1 MSARVELVKI
11 ELNEIYNLLNDSFEY
26 VNIAVLKS
34 DNRFKKI
41 IELIMEIKGQSV
53 LLNRL
58 IIKIKWKIIYNIYFI

>member
-1 MSARVELVKI
+1 MSARANFVKS
-11 ELNEIYNLLNDSFEY
+11 ELNEIYNILNDSFEY

-58 IIKIKWKIIYNIYFI
+58 VK

>member
-11 ELNEIYNLLNDSFEY
+11 ELNEIYNVLNDSFEY
-26 VNIAVLKS
+26 VNIAMLKN

-41 IELIMEIKGQSV
+41 IELIVEIKNQCV

-58 IIKIKWKIIYNIYFI
+58 VK

>member
-1 MSARVELVKI
+1 MSTRVDLVKI
-11 ELNEIYNLLNDSFEY
+11 ELNEIYNMLNESFEY

-41 IELIMEIKGQSV
+41 FEIIMEIKGQSV

-58 IIKIKWKIIYNIYFI
+58 VK

>member
-11 ELNEIYNLLNDSFEY
+11 ELNEIYHVLNDSFEY

-41 IELIMEIKGQSV
+41 IELIIEIKSQTV

-58 IIKIKWKIIYNIYFI
+58 VK

>member
-11 ELNEIYNLLNDSFEY
+11 ELNEIYNVLNDSFEY

-41 IELIMEIKGQSV
+41 IELIREIKGQSV

-58 IIKIKWKIIYNIYFI
+58 VK

>member
-1 MSARVELVKI
+1 MSPRVELFKI
-11 ELNEIYNLLNDSFEY
+11 ELNEIYHVLNDSYEF

-41 IELIMEIKGQSV
+41 IELVMEIKSQTF

-58 IIKIKWKIIYNIYFI
+58 VK

>member
-11 ELNEIYNLLNDSFEY
+11 ELNEIYNVLNDSFEY
-26 VNIAVLKS
+26 LNIAMLKN

-41 IELIMEIKGQSV
+41 IELIMEIKGHSV

-58 IIKIKWKIIYNIYFI
+58 VK

>member
-1 MSARVELVKI
+1 MSTRVDLVKI
-11 ELNEIYNLLNDSFEY
+11 ELNEIYNMLNESFEY

-41 IELIMEIKGQSV
+41 FEIIIEIKGQSV

-58 IIKIKWKIIYNIYFI
+58 VK

>member
-11 ELNEIYNLLNDSFEY
+11 ELNEIYELLNDSFEY
-26 VNIAVLKS
+26 INIVVTKS

-41 IELIMEIKGQSV
+41 IELLMEIKSQSV

-58 IIKIKWKIIYNIYFI
+58 VK

>member
-11 ELNEIYNLLNDSFEY
+11 ELNEIYELLNDSFEY
-26 VNIAVLKS
+26 INIVVTKS

-41 IELIMEIKGQSV
+41 IELLMENKSQSV

-58 IIKIKWKIIYNIYFI
+58 VK

>member
-1 MSARVELVKI
+1 MSARVDLVKI
-11 ELNEIYNLLNDSFEY
+11 ELNEIYHVLNDSFEY

-41 IELIMEIKGQSV
+41 IELIIEIKSQTV

-58 IIKIKWKIIYNIYFI
+58 VK

>member
-11 ELNEIYNLLNDSFEY
+11 ELNEIYNVLNDSFEY
-26 VNIAVLKS
+26 LNIAVLKS

-41 IELIMEIKGQSV
+41 IELIMEIKSQSV

-58 IIKIKWKIIYNIYFI
+58 VK

>member
-26 VNIAVLKS
+26 VNIAMLKN

-53 LLNRL
+53 LLNKL
-58 IIKIKWKIIYNIYFI
+58 IK

>member
-1 MSARVELVKI
+1 MPARVDLVTS

-26 VNIAVLKS
+26 LNIAVLKS

-41 IELIMEIKGQSV
+41 FEIIMEIKGHSV

-58 IIKIKWKIIYNIYFI
+58 VK

>member
-11 ELNEIYNLLNDSFEY
+11 ELNEIYNLLNNSFEY
-26 VNIAVLKS
+26 LNIAMLKN

-41 IELIMEIKGQSV
+41 IELVMEIKGQSV

-58 IIKIKWKIIYNIYFI
+58 VK

>member
-11 ELNEIYNLLNDSFEY
+11 ELNEIYNVLNDSFEY

-41 IELIMEIKGQSV
+41 IELVMEIKGQTF

-58 IIKIKWKIIYNIYFI
+58 VK

>member
-11 ELNEIYNLLNDSFEY
+11 ELNEIYHMLNDSFEY

-41 IELIMEIKGQSV
+41 IELIIEIKSQTV

-58 IIKIKWKIIYNIYFI
+58 VK

>member
-11 ELNEIYNLLNDSFEY
+11 ELNEIYHVLNDSFEY
-26 VNIAVLKS
+26 VNIAMLKS

-41 IELIMEIKGQSV
+41 IELVMEIKGQTF

-58 IIKIKWKIIYNIYFI
+58 VK